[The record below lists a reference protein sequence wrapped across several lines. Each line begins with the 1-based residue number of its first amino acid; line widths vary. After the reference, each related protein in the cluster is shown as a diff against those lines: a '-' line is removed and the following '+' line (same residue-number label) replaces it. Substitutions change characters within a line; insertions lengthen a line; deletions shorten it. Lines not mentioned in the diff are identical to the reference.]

1 MCACRVRNVCLICAY
16 RVPSCV
22 PDVTCFSDRGP
33 GAGGLSAQGEKNPY
47 LANPNHMIRRKHPLV
62 RLSSPRRHLDL
73 FRTYDN

>member
-1 MCACRVRNVCLICAY
+1 MV
-16 RVPSCV
+16 
-22 PDVTCFSDRGP
+22 SDRGP
-33 GAGGLSAQGEKNPY
+33 GAGGLAVHMQGEKNPY

>member
-1 MCACRVRNVCLICAY
+1 MV
-16 RVPSCV
+16 
-22 PDVTCFSDRGP
+22 SDRGP
-33 GAGGLSAQGEKNPY
+33 EAGGLAVHMQGEKNPY